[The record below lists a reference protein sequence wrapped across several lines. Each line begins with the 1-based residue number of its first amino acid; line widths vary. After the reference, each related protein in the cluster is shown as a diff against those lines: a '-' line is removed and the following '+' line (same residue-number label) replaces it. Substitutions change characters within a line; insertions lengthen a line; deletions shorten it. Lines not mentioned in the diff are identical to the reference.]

1 MAVFKSSAERTQVL
15 QMLVFS
21 KLVCRGKPGNREM
34 FLSRPHQIPLYLLF
48 FRRWSK
54 ACMLLTCILGLT
66 WLFGVFYINQDS
78 LFMAYCF
85 TIFNTLQVTCYQL
98 LFIVLQSLLTPV
110 KLLSCSYQSK
120 TVQPSETPS
129 LLTQLTIPH
138 WKIIYFQDWKYQ
150 TTLPNMKYYL
160 SITCVQSVSVKRRHL
175 SLSYF
180 FISGFIYIFIPLH
193 WRREG
198 EYQVALVLT
207 VFCLLCQH
215 SNILKHY

>member
-1 MAVFKSSAERTQVL
+1 
-15 QMLVFS
+15 
-21 KLVCRGKPGNREM
+21 
-34 FLSRPHQIPLYLLF
+34 
-48 FRRWSK
+48 
-54 ACMLLTCILGLT
+54 MLLTCILGLT

-85 TIFNTLQVTCYQL
+85 TIFNTLQVTCYHQL

-180 FISGFIYIFIPLH
+180 FYFRVYLYFYSTALET
-193 WRREG
+193 RRW
-198 EYQVALVLT
+198 VSS
-207 VFCLLCQH
+207 CLSFNCFLSSLSAFQYFK
-215 SNILKHY
+215 I